1 MAMCERNPLSPP
13 GYVGPLLNLAP
24 TPETLYLSNLRGGNA
39 GAHMPPLHPHHHPHH
54 PHHHHHHHH
63 HHIPYN
69 RRPELCTLP
78 WPASS
83 SCASG
88 TPAQSR
94 AFGPYCPTF
103 RSNNNNNNNNNS
115 NTTGNPAKSPRA
127 EPAPRCPQGP
137 DRKAPQ
143 SGAAHDVYAEELQG
157 HGGGQR
163 GYSDGGHAS
172 AHAGHLDLHECARR
186 LHVNNKQHQTARP
199 PSTLMCFAEGGAWRS
214 SQQVRTRK
222 KRKPYSKPQL
232 AELESEFLLNEFINR
247 QKRKELSDRL
257 ELSDQQVK
265 IWFQNR
271 RMKKKRLMMREQ
283 VFATY

>member
-1 MAMCERNPLSPP
+1 MAMCERNHLSPP

-39 GAHMPPLHPHHHPHH
+39 GAHIPPLHPHHPHH
-54 PHHHHHHHH
+54 PHHHL
-63 HHIPYN
+63 PYN
-69 RRPELCTLP
+69 RSAELCTFP
-78 WPASS
+78 WPPSS

-88 TPAQSR
+88 TPAAQSR
-94 AFGPYCPTF
+94 AFGTYCPTF
-103 RSNNNNNNNNNS
+103 RSNSAAANNN
-115 NTTGNPAKSPRA
+115 TGNLAKSPQA
-127 EPAPRCPQGP
+127 EPPPRCPQGP

-143 SGAAHDVYAEELQG
+143 SGAARDAYAEELAS

-163 GYSDGGHAS
+163 AYLDAGHAS
-172 AHAGHLDLHECARR
+172 AHASHLELHECARR
-186 LHVNNKQHQTARP
+186 LHVNNKQQQQQQQTPRP
-199 PSTLMCFAEGGAWRS
+199 ASALACFAEGGPWCS
-214 SQQVRTRK
+214 SPQVRSRK

-283 VFATY
+283 VFAPY